1 MSAGAAGARRCQ
13 GPSGEE
19 KGQLQANEG
28 VTEETITRL
37 ARGDEAEWARFCRS
51 QGRLINAAGHKVGL
65 TADERDDLVQNTCVV
80 CYHSID
86 SLRDPSRLG
95 AWVYRIAYR
104 QALEIVRKRSPAGPT
119 EDREGRSIL
128 DLMPSDDL
136 SEQTVLERNEQ
147 AEQLLR
153 AVAEVG
159 ERCRILLEMLY
170 LEPEVPAYDEVSQRL
185 SMPIGSIGPTRAR
198 CLDRL
203 RRKWKQVSG
212 G

>member
-1 MSAGAAGARRCQ
+1 M
-13 GPSGEE
+13 

-28 VTEETITRL
+28 VTDETIARL
-37 ARGDEAEWARFCRS
+37 ARGDEGEWARFVRT
-51 QGRLINAAGHKVGL
+51 QGRIINAAGHKVGL

-104 QALEIVRKRSPAGPT
+104 QALEIVRKRPPNAPS

-128 DLMPSDDL
+128 DLMPSGDL
-136 SEQTVLERNEQ
+136 SEQAVLERNEQ
-147 AEQLLR
+147 SEQLLQ
-153 AVAEVG
+153 AVSEIG
-159 ERCRILLEMLY
+159 DRCRTLLELLY
-170 LEPEVPAYDEVSQRL
+170 LEVEVPPYEEVSQRL